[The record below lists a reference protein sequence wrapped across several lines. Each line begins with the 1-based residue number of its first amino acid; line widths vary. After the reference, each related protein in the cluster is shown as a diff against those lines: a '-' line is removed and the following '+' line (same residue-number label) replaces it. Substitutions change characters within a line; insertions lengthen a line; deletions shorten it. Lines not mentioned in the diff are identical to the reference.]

1 MSVNYVAPTDE
12 GPTDEGPTDEG
23 PTDDCPTDDGAE
35 LAIVGRHLT
44 KAYGLSGRKA
54 TKALEA
60 SDPSAAVAAE
70 RGFLGAHDVSFQI
83 RKGEMFVVMGLSGSG
98 KSTLLRMINRLNE
111 PTSGELLIDGEDI
124 VTASK
129 ARLRELRNHKI
140 GMVFQHFSLFPHRS
154 VRDNAAYGLKVRRM
168 PKAERYE
175 RADAAL
181 ARVGL
186 AGKGDKFP
194 HELSGGM
201 RQRVGLARALAVDPP
216 ILLMDEP
223 FSALDPL
230 IRRDMQDL
238 LSGLQAEDRRT
249 TVFVTHDLN
258 EAMRIG
264 DQIMVMRDG
273 KVVQV
278 GPGVDIVA
286 RPADDYVSEFVSD
299 VDRAR
304 VLTAH
309 DLLRPAL
316 LTLGVEEPPDVALRK
331 LADNEANGA
340 FVISA
345 DDRLLGVVSD
355 TNLLVAIN
363 AEQPD
368 LSAAVSDDYHVVEP
382 DAIIGD
388 FMHLAGRQ
396 IVPITVVDSQ
406 GRLAGVVPRAAIL
419 SALSNVRETTHA

>member
-1 MSVNYVAPTDE
+1 MTAEAAATTE
-12 GPTDEGPTDEG
+12 
-23 PTDDCPTDDGAE
+23 DGE
-35 LAIVGRHLT
+35 EIAILGRHLT
-44 KAYGLSGRKA
+44 KAYGVSGRTA
-54 TKALEA
+54 AEALAA
-60 SDPSAAVAAE
+60 SDRAAAVAAE
-70 RGFLGAHDVSFQI
+70 GGLLGADDVSFQV
-83 RKGEMFVVMGLSGSG
+83 RRGEMFVVMGLSGSG
-98 KSTLLRMINRLNE
+98 KSTVLRMINRLNE
-111 PTSGELLIDGEDI
+111 PTAGELFIDGEDI
-124 VTASK
+124 VTVSD

-140 GMVFQHFSLFPHRS
+140 GMVFQHFSLFPHRT
-154 VRDNAAYGLKVRRM
+154 VRDNAAYGLKVRGVAKR
-168 PKAERYE
+168 ERYE

-186 AGKGDKFP
+186 GGRGDKFP

-238 LSGLQAEDRRT
+238 LMGLQAEDRRT

-273 KVVQV
+273 KVVQI
-278 GPGVDIVA
+278 GPGVEIVA
-286 RPADDYVSEFVSD
+286 SPADEYVSEFVSD

-304 VLTAH
+304 VLTAQ

-316 LTLGVEEPPDVALRK
+316 LTFLVDERPDVALRK
-331 LADNEANGA
+331 LADHEANGA
-340 FVISA
+340 FVIGA
-345 DDRLLGVVSD
+345 DDRLLGVVTD
-355 TNLLVAIN
+355 TCLLTAIN
-363 AEQPD
+363 AGRRD
-368 LSAAVSDDYHVVEP
+368 LAAAVTHDYHVVEP
-382 DAIIGD
+382 DAIIGEV
-388 FMHLAGRQ
+388 MHLAGRQ
-396 IVPITVVDSQ
+396 VVPITVVDAQ

-419 SALSNVRETTHA
+419 STLSTVREASHA

>member
-1 MSVNYVAPTDE
+1 MSGHSSQPTGEDE
-12 GPTDEGPTDEG
+12 
-23 PTDDCPTDDGAE
+23 E

-44 KAYGLSGRKA
+44 KVYGLSDRKA
-54 TKALEA
+54 AKALET
-60 SDPSAAVAAE
+60 SDPAAAAAVE
-70 RGFLGAHDVSFQI
+70 GGFLGAHDVSFQV
-83 RKGEMFVVMGLSGSG
+83 RRGEMFVIMGLSGSG

-111 PTSGELLIDGEDI
+111 PTSGELVIDGEDI
-124 VTASK
+124 VTASRT
-129 ARLRELRNHKI
+129 RLRELRNNKI
-140 GMVFQHFSLFPHRS
+140 GIVFQHFSLFPHRT
-154 VRDNAAYGLKVRRM
+154 VRDNAAYGLKVRGM
-168 PKAERYE
+168 PKAERHE
-175 RADAAL
+175 RAEAAL

-186 AGKGDKFP
+186 AGKGHKLP

-278 GPGVDIVA
+278 GAGVDIVA

-304 VLTAH
+304 VLTAQ
-309 DLLRPAL
+309 DLVRPAL
-316 LTLGVEEPPDVALRK
+316 LTMSVKEPPDVALRR

-340 FVISA
+340 FVLGI
-345 DDRLLGVVSD
+345 DERLLGVVSD
-355 TNLLVAIN
+355 TDLLLAIN
-363 AEQPD
+363 ADQPD
-368 LSAAVSDDYHVVEP
+368 LSAAVTQDYDTVEL
-382 DAIIGD
+382 DAIVGD
-388 FMHLAGRQ
+388 FMHLSGRRL
-396 IVPITVVDSQ
+396 VPITVVDGE

-419 SALSNVRETTHA
+419 SALSSAKEASHA

>member
-1 MSVNYVAPTDE
+1 MTAEDVAPT
-12 GPTDEGPTDEG
+12 G
-23 PTDDCPTDDGAE
+23 DGE
-35 LAIVGRHLT
+35 EFAILGRHLT
-44 KAYGLSGRKA
+44 KAYGVSGPTA
-54 TKALEA
+54 AQALA
-60 SDPSAAVAAE
+60 APDRAAAVAAE
-70 RGFLGAHDVSFQI
+70 GGLLGADEVSFQV
-83 RKGEMFVVMGLSGSG
+83 RRGEMFVVMGLSGSG
-98 KSTLLRMINRLNE
+98 KSTVLRMINRLNE
-111 PTSGELLIDGEDI
+111 PTAGELFIDGEDI
-124 VTASK
+124 VTVSDT
-129 ARLRELRNHKI
+129 RLRELRNHKI

-154 VRDNAAYGLKVRRM
+154 VRDNAAYGLKVRGMAKR
-168 PKAERYE
+168 ERYE

-186 AGKGDKFP
+186 GGRGDKFP

-238 LSGLQAEDRRT
+238 LMGLQAEDRRT

-273 KVVQV
+273 KVIQI
-278 GPGVDIVA
+278 GPGVEIVA
-286 RPADDYVSEFVSD
+286 RPADEYVSEFVSD

-304 VLTAH
+304 VLTAQ

-316 LTLGVEEPPDVALRK
+316 LTFSVEEPPDVALLK
-331 LADNEANGA
+331 LADHEANGA
-340 FVISA
+340 FVIGA
-345 DDRLLGVVSD
+345 DDRLLGVVTD
-355 TNLLVAIN
+355 TSLLAAIN
-363 AEQPD
+363 AGRRD
-368 LSAAVSDDYHVVEP
+368 LATAVSHDYHVVEP

-388 FMHLAGRQ
+388 VMHLAGRQ
-396 IVPITVVDSQ
+396 VVPITVVDAQ

-419 SALSNVRETTHA
+419 STLSSVREASHA

>member
-1 MSVNYVAPTDE
+1 MRGHHAPVVGGQEDF
-12 GPTDEGPTDEG
+12 
-23 PTDDCPTDDGAE
+23 
-35 LAIVGRHLT
+35 AIAGRHLT
-44 KAYGLSGRKA
+44 KAYGLSERKA
-54 TKALEA
+54 AKSLAA
-60 SDPSAAVAAE
+60 SDPAAAVAAE
-70 RGFLGAHDVSFQI
+70 GGFLGAHDVNFQV
-83 RKGEMFVVMGLSGSG
+83 RRGEMFVVMGLSGSG

-129 ARLRELRNHKI
+129 TRLRELRNSKI
-140 GMVFQHFSLFPHRS
+140 GMVFQHFSLFPHRT
-154 VRDNAAYGLKVRRM
+154 VQDNAAYGLKVRGM
-168 PKAERYE
+168 PKGERHE
-175 RADAAL
+175 RAEAAL

-186 AGKGDKFP
+186 AGKGHKFP

-238 LSGLQAEDRRT
+238 LAGLQAEDRRT

-273 KVVQV
+273 KVIQV
-278 GPGVDIVA
+278 GSGIDIVA

-299 VDRAR
+299 VDRTR
-304 VLTAH
+304 VLTAQ
-309 DLLRPAL
+309 DLVRPAL
-316 LTLGVEEPPDVALRK
+316 LTMSVQEPPDVALRR

-340 FVISA
+340 FVVDA

-363 AEQPD
+363 ASQPD
-368 LSAAVSDDYHVVEP
+368 LSAVVSQDYDAVALDSVVC
-382 DAIIGD
+382 D
-388 FMHLAGRQ
+388 FMHLSGRRL
-396 IVPITVVDSQ
+396 VPITVVDSH

-419 SALSNVRETTHA
+419 SALSHVKEASHA

>member
-1 MSVNYVAPTDE
+1 MTAHHVTH
-12 GPTDEGPTDEG
+12 
-23 PTDDCPTDDGAE
+23 TDDPEDF
-35 LAIVGRHLT
+35 AIVGRHLT
-44 KAYGLSGRKA
+44 KAYGLDGRTA
-54 TKALEA
+54 TKALA
-60 SDPSAAVAAE
+60 AADPAAAVAAAG
-70 RGFLGAHDVSFQI
+70 GFLGAHDVSFQV

-98 KSTLLRMINRLNE
+98 KSTLLRMINRLNV
-111 PTSGELLIDGEDI
+111 PTTGELLIGGEDI

-129 ARLRELRNHKI
+129 ARLRELRNQKI

-154 VRDNAAYGLKVRRM
+154 VRDNAAYGLKVRGL
-168 PKAERYE
+168 PKSERYE

-186 AGKGDKFP
+186 SGKGDKFP

-238 LSGLQAEDRRT
+238 LAGLQAEDRRT

-286 RPADDYVSEFVSD
+286 RPADTYVSEFVSD

-304 VLTAH
+304 VLTAR

-316 LTLGVEEPPDVALRK
+316 LSLDVAEPPDVALRK

-340 FVISA
+340 FVTGA
-345 DDRLLGVVSD
+345 EDRLLGVVTD
-355 TNLLVAIN
+355 TNLHGAIT
-363 AEQPD
+363 ARHRD
-368 LSAAVSDDYHVVEP
+368 LSAVVTADYHVVEP
-382 DAIIGD
+382 DAIVGD
-388 FMHLAGRQ
+388 FMQHSGRHL
-396 IVPITVVDSQ
+396 VPITVVDAQ

-419 SALSNVRETTHA
+419 SALSNVREVAHA

>member
-1 MSVNYVAPTDE
+1 
-12 GPTDEGPTDEG
+12 
-23 PTDDCPTDDGAE
+23 
-35 LAIVGRHLT
+35 
-44 KAYGLSGRKA
+44 
-54 TKALEA
+54 
-60 SDPSAAVAAE
+60 
-70 RGFLGAHDVSFQI
+70 VSFEV
-83 RKGEMFVVMGLSGSG
+83 RKGEMFVIMGLSGSG
-98 KSTLLRMINRLNE
+98 KSTLLRMINRLNV
-111 PTSGELLIDGEDI
+111 PTSGELLIGGEDI

-129 ARLRELRNHKI
+129 ARLRELRNQKI

-154 VRDNAAYGLKVRRM
+154 VRDNAAYGLKVRGLPRS
-168 PKAERYE
+168 ERYE

-186 AGKGDKFP
+186 SGKGDKFP

-238 LSGLQAEDRRT
+238 LAGLQAEDRRT

-278 GPGVDIVA
+278 GAGVDIVA
-286 RPADDYVSEFVSD
+286 RPADSYVSEFVSD

-304 VLTAH
+304 VLTAR

-316 LTLGVEEPPDVALRK
+316 LSLDVAEPPDVALSK

-340 FVISA
+340 FVTGA
-345 DDRLLGVVSD
+345 DDRLLGVVTD
-355 TNLLVAIN
+355 TNLHGAIN
-363 AEQPD
+363 ARHRD
-368 LSAAVSDDYHVVEP
+368 LSGVVTDDYHVVEP
-382 DAIIGD
+382 DAIVGD
-388 FMHLAGRQ
+388 FMQHSGRHL
-396 IVPITVVDSQ
+396 VPITVVDAQ

-419 SALSNVRETTHA
+419 SALSNVREVAHA

>member
-1 MSVNYVAPTDE
+1 MSGQYAQPTGE
-12 GPTDEGPTDEG
+12 VE
-23 PTDDCPTDDGAE
+23 E

-44 KAYGLSGRKA
+44 KAYGLSERKA
-54 TKALEA
+54 AKALEA
-60 SDPSAAVAAE
+60 SDPAAAVAAE
-70 RGFLGAHDVSFQI
+70 GGFLGAHDVSFQV
-83 RKGEMFVVMGLSGSG
+83 RKGEMFVIMGLSGSG

-111 PTSGELLIDGEDI
+111 PTRGELLIDGEDI
-124 VTASK
+124 VTVSK
-129 ARLRELRNHKI
+129 ARLRELRNNKI
-140 GMVFQHFSLFPHRS
+140 GMVFQHFSLFPHRT
-154 VRDNAAYGLKVRRM
+154 VRDNAAYGLKVRGVS
-168 PKAERYE
+168 KAERHE
-175 RADAAL
+175 RAEAAL

-186 AGKGDKFP
+186 AGKGHKFP

-273 KVVQV
+273 KVIQV
-278 GPGVDIVA
+278 GAGVDIVA

-304 VLTAH
+304 VLTAK
-309 DLLRPAL
+309 DLVRPAL
-316 LTLGVEEPPDVALRK
+316 LSMSVKEPPDV
-331 LADNEANGA
+331 
-340 FVISA
+340 
-345 DDRLLGVVSD
+345 VSD
-355 TNLLVAIN
+355 TDLLRAIN
-363 AEQPD
+363 ADQAD
-368 LSAAVSDDYHVVEP
+368 LSGAVSQDYDTVEP
-382 DAIIGD
+382 DAVVGD
-388 FMHLAGRQ
+388 FMHLSGRRL
-396 IVPITVVDSQ
+396 VPITVVDNE

-419 SALSNVRETTHA
+419 SALSHVKEASHA

>member
-1 MSVNYVAPTDE
+1 MSVNGGAPA
-12 GPTDEGPTDEG
+12 
-23 PTDDCPTDDGAE
+23 DDSAGF
-35 LAIVGRHLT
+35 AIVGRHLT
-44 KAYGLSGRKA
+44 KAYGLSARRA
-54 TKALEA
+54 ANALAA
-60 SDPSAAVAAE
+60 SDPAAAVAAE
-70 RGFLGAHDVSFQI
+70 GGFLGAHDVSFRV

-98 KSTLLRMINRLNE
+98 KSTVLRMINRLNE

-124 VTASK
+124 VTVSEG
-129 ARLRELRNHKI
+129 RLRELRNHKI

-154 VRDNAAYGLKVRRM
+154 VRDNAAYGLKVRGM
-168 PKAERYE
+168 AKAERYE

-186 AGKGDKFP
+186 GGRGDKFP

-238 LSGLQAEDRRT
+238 LSELQAEDRRT

-304 VLTAH
+304 VLTAQ
-309 DLLRPAL
+309 DVLRPAL
-316 LTLGVEEPPDVALRK
+316 LTLSVEEPPGVALRK

-340 FVISA
+340 FVIGA
-345 DDRLLGVVSD
+345 DHRLLGVVTD
-355 TNLLVAIN
+355 TNLLGAIN
-363 AEQPD
+363 ANQVD
-368 LSAAVSDDYHVVEP
+368 LAAAVSGDYHVVEP
-382 DAIIGD
+382 EAVIGD

-396 IVPITVVDSQ
+396 VVPITVVDNE

-419 SALSNVRETTHA
+419 STLSNVRELAHA

>member
-1 MSVNYVAPTDE
+1 MSAEHNGRPDSD
-12 GPTDEGPTDEG
+12 P
-23 PTDDCPTDDGAE
+23 AE

-44 KAYGLSGRKA
+44 KAYNLTGREA
-54 TKALEA
+54 EKALA
-60 SDPSAAVAAE
+60 ADDPYAAVAA
-70 RGFLGAHDVSFQI
+70 RGGHLGARDVNFEI

-98 KSTLLRMINRLNE
+98 KSTVLRMINRLNE
-111 PTSGELLIDGEDI
+111 PTLGELLIDGEDI
-124 VTASK
+124 VKVSH
-129 ARLRELRNHKI
+129 ARLKEIRNEKI
-140 GMVFQHFSLFPHRS
+140 GMVFQHFSLFPHRT
-154 VRDNAAYGLKVRRM
+154 VRENAAYGLRVRGVS
-168 PKAERYE
+168 KGERYE
-175 RADAAL
+175 KADAAL
-181 ARVGL
+181 ERVGL
-186 AGKGDKFP
+186 GGRGDKYP

-238 LSGLQAEDRRT
+238 LLQLQAEDQRT

-264 DQIMVMRDG
+264 DQVMVMRDG
-273 KVVQV
+273 QV
-278 GPGVDIVA
+278 IQIGRGVDIVA
-286 RPADDYVSEFVSD
+286 SPADEYVTEFVSD

-316 LTLGVEEPPDVALRK
+316 LTFEVTEVPAVALRK
-331 LADNEANGA
+331 LADNEAQGA
-340 FVISA
+340 FVVDG
-345 DDRLLGVVSD
+345 DDQLLGVVTD
-355 TNLLVAIN
+355 ANLLGAVN
-363 AEQPD
+363 ANQGD
-368 LSAAVSDDYHVVEP
+368 LTKAVTGDYHRVEP

-396 IVPITVVDSQ
+396 VVPVTVVDER

-419 SALSNVRETTHA
+419 STLSNHQEDAHA

>member
-1 MSVNYVAPTDE
+1 MTAREVAPT
-12 GPTDEGPTDEG
+12 G
-23 PTDDCPTDDGAE
+23 DDAE

-44 KAYGLSGRKA
+44 KVYGLSGRRA
-54 TKALEA
+54 SNALEA
-60 SDPSAAVAAE
+60 SDPAGAVAAE
-70 RGFLGAHDVSFQI
+70 GGYLGAHDVNFEV
-83 RKGEMFVVMGLSGSG
+83 RRGEMCVIMGLSGSG

-111 PTSGELLIDGEDI
+111 PTSGELFIDGEDI
-124 VTASK
+124 VGVSE

-154 VRDNAAYGLKVRRM
+154 VRDNAAYGLKVRGVSRT
-168 PKAERYE
+168 ERYE
-175 RADAAL
+175 RADSAL

-186 AGKGDKFP
+186 AGRGDRFP

-238 LSGLQAEDRRT
+238 LCELQAEDRRT

-278 GPGVDIVA
+278 GPGIDIVA
-286 RPADDYVSEFVSD
+286 RPVDDYVSDFVSD
-299 VDRAR
+299 VDKAR
-304 VLTAH
+304 VLTAR

-316 LTLGVEEPPDVALRK
+316 LTFSVEEPPDVALRK

-340 FVISA
+340 FVIGT
-345 DDRLLGVVSD
+345 DDRLLGIVTD
-355 TNLLVAIN
+355 ANLLWAIN
-363 AEQPD
+363 AGQPN
-368 LSAAVSDDYHVVEP
+368 LSAAVTDDYHGVGP
-382 DAIIGD
+382 DAIVGEFI
-388 FMHLAGRQ
+388 HLAGRQ
-396 IVPITVVDSQ
+396 VVPVTVVDDQ
-406 GRLAGVVPRAAIL
+406 GRLVGVVPRAALL
-419 SALSNVRETTHA
+419 SALSHVREASHA

>member
-1 MSVNYVAPTDE
+1 MT
-12 GPTDEGPTDEG
+12 TR
-23 PTDDCPTDDGAE
+23 DGGANADGEE
-35 LAIVGRHLT
+35 LAIVGRHLS
-44 KAYGLSGRKA
+44 KAYGLSGRAA
-54 TKALEA
+54 TRALGA
-60 SDPSAAVAAE
+60 SDPAGAVAAE
-70 RGFLGAHDVSFQI
+70 GGFLGAHDVSFRI
-83 RKGEMFVVMGLSGSG
+83 RRGEMFVVMGLSGSG
-98 KSTLLRMINRLNE
+98 KSTVLRMINRLNE
-111 PTSGELLIDGEDI
+111 PSSGELLIDGEDI
-124 VTASK
+124 LAASDT
-129 ARLRELRNHKI
+129 RLRELRNHKI

-154 VRDNAAYGLKVRRM
+154 VRDNAAYGLKVRGM
-168 PKAERYE
+168 SKAERYE

-181 ARVGL
+181 ERVGL
-186 AGKGDKFP
+186 GGKGGKFP

-238 LSGLQAEDRRT
+238 LLDLQAEDRRT

-273 KVVQV
+273 KVIQV

-304 VLTAH
+304 VLTAQ

-316 LTLGVEEPPDVALRK
+316 LTFSVEEDPTVALRK
-331 LADNEANGA
+331 LGDNEANAA
-340 FVISA
+340 FVIGAAS
-345 DDRLLGVVSD
+345 RLLGVVTD
-355 TNLLVAIN
+355 TNLLGAIN
-363 AEQPD
+363 AGQRD
-368 LSAAVSDDYHVVEP
+368 LSAAVTGDYDVVEP

-388 FMHLAGRQ
+388 FMHLSGRQ
-396 IVPITVVDSQ
+396 LVPVTVVDSD

-419 SALSNVRETTHA
+419 STLSNVREPSHA

>member
-1 MSVNYVAPTDE
+1 MTAEALAPTDGE
-12 GPTDEGPTDEG
+12 
-23 PTDDCPTDDGAE
+23 E
-35 LAIVGRHLT
+35 LAILGRNLT
-44 KAYGLSGRKA
+44 KAYGLTGRTAAQALAA
-54 TKALEA
+54 T
-60 SDPSAAVAAE
+60 DRGAAVAAE
-70 RGFLGAHDVSFQI
+70 GGVLGADDVSFQV

-98 KSTLLRMINRLNE
+98 KSTVLRMINRLNE

-124 VTASK
+124 LTASGS
-129 ARLRELRNHKI
+129 RLRELRNNKI

-154 VRDNAAYGLKVRRM
+154 VRDNAAYGLKVRGMAKR
-168 PKAERYE
+168 ERYE

-186 AGKGDKFP
+186 GGRGDKFP

-238 LSGLQAEDRRT
+238 LMGLQAEDRRT

-273 KVVQV
+273 RVIQI
-278 GPGVDIVA
+278 GPGIDIVA

-299 VDRAR
+299 VDRAK
-304 VLTAH
+304 VLTAQ

-316 LTLGVEEPPDVALRK
+316 LTFSVDQRPDVALRK
-331 LADNEANGA
+331 LADHEANGA
-340 FVISA
+340 FVIGA
-345 DDRLLGVVSD
+345 DDRLLGVVTD
-355 TNLLVAIN
+355 TCLLTAIN
-363 AEQPD
+363 AGRPD
-368 LSAAVSDDYHVVEP
+368 LAAAVTHDYHVVEP

-388 FMHLAGRQ
+388 VMHLAGRQ
-396 IVPITVVDSQ
+396 VVPITVVDDR

-419 SALSNVRETTHA
+419 SALSTVREAAHA